1 MRTKVT
7 LVLIFLNVALFFFIF
22 KFERNWRTEA
32 ASLET
37 RRRVLGPEAA
47 DIRTLEITHHA
58 DNTTFRLER
67 TRDTWFLTEPL
78 NWPANPHAASS
89 IVHELQ
95 LLKNETSFSVADLA
109 LNRQSLADY
118 GLEKPKLTVAFTSGD
133 PAGTPGVSR
142 PTTRL
147 DIGDTTGDGKRLYV
161 LSPDQQRIH
170 VVNRS
175 LVDTLSVPLE
185 QLRAETLL
193 SVRVFEARSLSLQ
206 TASADLARPGS
217 SGVRVR
223 IRRDGTRWTFE
234 TPVIARASKTAVE
247 LVINELN
254 ALQPKT
260 FDPATRPAALPSES
274 PRLRIMIEG
283 NNRHETLF
291 LGEQVRSTPPAAGAT
306 PTASVTPP
314 SGSPTAPATKAGEE
328 YYAQLDGREALFTV
342 VMPTALIES
351 LRNAQESVREK
362 RILDFDPA
370 TVSAITIAAPIQPNQ
385 APITLQ
391 RLESAPGQTR
401 EAEQAWQLVYRS
413 DGAQSPQTS
422 PAETTEVRRLLERLT
437 LLTAEQF
444 KSDAPTSADL
454 EDWGFNRPLRQV
466 TLAFSGNTPPLVL
479 RIGTDATR
487 TVTYARVGTATDP
500 GASIYAVNPAI
511 LRALDLSPNVWRNR
525 AAGEPLPASARVSA
539 LTLKDLAENRALAE
553 LTLTPTGA
561 PTDPGRDPKAVA
573 AVVAALRNLRA
584 KDFVSGGFT
593 ERVAPNDA
601 PWRFQLDAAISSP
614 GLAGLEQTRIFTL
627 LLTERLSG
635 SQQFAGSKELDMVF
649 SLDQGLVDAL
659 WSLAYGERDPG
670 PPPAPKQ

>member
-58 DNTTFRLER
+58 DSTTFRLER

-78 NWPANPHAASS
+78 NWPANPHATSS

-133 PAGTPGVSR
+133 PAGTPAVSR

-185 QLRAETLL
+185 QLRADTLL

-206 TASADLARPGS
+206 TASADPARPGA

-260 FDPATRPAALPSES
+260 FDPATRPATLPSES

-291 LGEQVRSTPPAAGAT
+291 LGDQVRSIPPAGGAT
-306 PTASVTPP
+306 PTPNVTPP
-314 SGSPTAPATKAGEE
+314 ASAPTPSAPKAAEE
-328 YYAQLDGREALFTV
+328 FYAQLDGREALFTV
-342 VMPTALIES
+342 AVPATLIES
-351 LRNAQESVREK
+351 LRNAQESLREK
-362 RILDFDPA
+362 RILDFDSA
-370 TVSAITIAAPIQPNQ
+370 TVSALTIAAPIQPNQ

-401 EAEQAWQLVYRS
+401 ESEQAWQLVYRS
-413 DGAQSPQTS
+413 DGAQSPQTA
-422 PAETTEVRRLLERLT
+422 PAETAEVRRLL
-437 LLTAEQF
+437 
-444 KSDAPTSADL
+444 
-454 EDWGFNRPLRQV
+454 
-466 TLAFSGNTPPLVL
+466 
-479 RIGTDATR
+479 
-487 TVTYARVGTATDP
+487 
-500 GASIYAVNPAI
+500 
-511 LRALDLSPNVWRNR
+511 
-525 AAGEPLPASARVSA
+525 
-539 LTLKDLAENRALAE
+539 
-553 LTLTPTGA
+553 
-561 PTDPGRDPKAVA
+561 
-573 AVVAALRNLRA
+573 
-584 KDFVSGGFT
+584 
-593 ERVAPNDA
+593 
-601 PWRFQLDAAISSP
+601 
-614 GLAGLEQTRIFTL
+614 
-627 LLTERLSG
+627 
-635 SQQFAGSKELDMVF
+635 
-649 SLDQGLVDAL
+649 
-659 WSLAYGERDPG
+659 
-670 PPPAPKQ
+670 